1 MNLFKIP
8 DIEKAEAEILNNK
21 GLFQNFPAT
30 IDFPF
35 PERYKKIVTRIRT
48 IELASEAI
56 LFSSVESVN
65 ENKESGFREHWCFAA
80 NGQGDRWFLDRNEN
94 VFFYDHDEESLK
106 PMDIHFDQ
114 WLQMAFIIHQ
124 LDRYFDELDEIPEPV
139 QQDFYAALNG
149 IHPGLSENYP
159 FRI

>member
-1 MNLFKIP
+1 
-8 DIEKAEAEILNNK
+8 
-21 GLFQNFPAT
+21 
-30 IDFPF
+30 
-35 PERYKKIVTRIRT
+35 
-48 IELASEAI
+48 
-56 LFSSVESVN
+56 
-65 ENKESGFREHWCFAA
+65 
-80 NGQGDRWFLDRNEN
+80 
-94 VFFYDHDEESLK
+94 
-106 PMDIHFDQ
+106 MDIHFDQ